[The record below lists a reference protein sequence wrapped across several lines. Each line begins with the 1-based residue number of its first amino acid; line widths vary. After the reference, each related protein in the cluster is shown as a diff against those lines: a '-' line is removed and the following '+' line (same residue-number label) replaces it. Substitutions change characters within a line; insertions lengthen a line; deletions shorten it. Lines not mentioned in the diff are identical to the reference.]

1 MKFRTTVLCVF
12 ALLCAAA
19 TCDGEEAFAP
29 YIINGV
35 RAPVAP
41 YFAYI
46 QFFQGNNNAWGGG
59 ALISASHIVTSASI
73 VVP

>member
-1 MKFRTTVLCVF
+1 MKFRTILCIF
-12 ALLCAAA
+12 ALLCVVA
-19 TCDGEEAFAP
+19 TTEGV
-29 YIINGV
+29 INGI

-59 ALISASHIVTSASI
+59 ALISAQHIVTSASI

>member
-1 MKFRTTVLCVF
+1 MKSILCITLLCVIVKANPQF
-12 ALLCAAA
+12 
-19 TCDGEEAFAP
+19 TPF
-29 YIINGV
+29 IVNGI

-59 ALISASHIVTSASI
+59 ALVSSQHIVTSASI
-73 VVP
+73 VQP

>member
-1 MKFRTTVLCVF
+1 MKFSAGIFCFVTLLCVIVK
-12 ALLCAAA
+12 AK
-19 TCDGEEAFAP
+19 EIAFTP
-29 YIINGV
+29 FIINGV

-59 ALISASHIVTSASI
+59 ALVSSQHIVTSASI
-73 VVP
+73 VAP

>member
-1 MKFRTTVLCVF
+1 MKLNREGIIIFVIAFSCVVESKQ
-12 ALLCAAA
+12 L
-19 TCDGEEAFAP
+19 AFTP

-35 RAPVAP
+35 RSPVAP

-59 ALISASHIVTSASI
+59 ALISTQHIVTSASI
-73 VVP
+73 VEP

>member
-1 MKFRTTVLCVF
+1 MKFRTTVLCAV
-12 ALLCAAA
+12 ALFCAVAPSK
-19 TCDGEEAFAP
+19 GEEAFMP
-29 YIINGV
+29 FIINGV

-59 ALISASHIVTSASI
+59 ALISTQHIVTSASI
-73 VVP
+73 VAP